1 MLYGTNGISE
11 SEINLKIAKK
21 VKELLSKNGCN
32 VILTRTDEN
41 GLYSDEDITIR
52 QKKVSDMKKRV
63 EIGNN
68 SNADAFVSIHLNKI
82 SQSKYWGWQTFF
94 KKNDKNSEKLAKLIQ
109 NGLNDAIQKNN
120 KREALKIEN
129 KYIIENINIPTT
141 IVECGFLSN
150 PEEEALL
157 ATDDYQNK
165 LAWGIYLGIMNYF
178 I

>member
-1 MLYGTNGISE
+1 MLTQ
-11 SEINLKIAKK
+11 
-21 VKELLSKNGCN
+21 NGCN
-32 VILTRTDEN
+32 VILTRSDEN
-41 GLYSDEDITIR
+41 GLYSDADTTIR

-68 SNADAFVSIHLNKI
+68 SNADIFVSIHLNKI
-82 SQSKYWGWQTFF
+82 GQSKYWGWQTFF
-94 KKNDKNSEKLAKLIQ
+94 KKNDKNSERLAKLIQ

>member
-1 MLYGTNGISE
+1 
-11 SEINLKIAKK
+11 
-21 VKELLSKNGCN
+21 
-32 VILTRTDEN
+32 
-41 GLYSDEDITIR
+41 
-52 QKKVSDMKKRV
+52 MKKRV